1 MDKNLRIEQIL
12 CLQLSGYS
20 AVEIFGMSQASFHRI
35 YSTHENIKASFTTAR
50 CILERQERLG
60 ILTLPF
66 YHPDFPENLRM
77 IEADCPP
84 LIHLFGNKNLL
95 TREAVAII
103 GARQADKR
111 GCGAAYKWGM
121 TYARQGK
128 TVVSGLAL
136 GYDAAAHRGCLDAG
150 GNTVAIVATGL
161 DLTYP
166 KENKSLQE
174 LILQNDGLLV
184 SEQIIGVKA
193 NSSRLVAR
201 NRLQAALSREIVVA
215 QFPIQSGTMHTV
227 RFAQKYGKQ
236 IYAVRFGQYDM
247 QKSSGNEQLIND
259 GVAIP
264 L

>member
-1 MDKNLRIEQIL
+1 MKMDKNLRIEQIL

-136 GYDAAAHRGCLDAG
+136 GCDAAAHQGCLDAG

-201 NRLQAALSREIVVA
+201 NR
-215 QFPIQSGTMHTV
+215 
-227 RFAQKYGKQ
+227 
-236 IYAVRFGQYDM
+236 
-247 QKSSGNEQLIND
+247 
-259 GVAIP
+259 
-264 L
+264 

>member
-1 MDKNLRIEQIL
+1 
-12 CLQLSGYS
+12 
-20 AVEIFGMSQASFHRI
+20 
-35 YSTHENIKASFTTAR
+35 
-50 CILERQERLG
+50 
-60 ILTLPF
+60 
-66 YHPDFPENLRM
+66 
-77 IEADCPP
+77 
-84 LIHLFGNKNLL
+84 
-95 TREAVAII
+95 
-103 GARQADKR
+103 
-111 GCGAAYKWGM
+111 M

-136 GYDAAAHRGCLDAG
+136 GCDAAAHRGCLDAG

-215 QFPIQSGTMHTV
+215 QSPIQSGTMHTV

>member
-66 YHPDFPENLRM
+66 HHPDFPENLRM

-136 GYDAAAHRGCLDAG
+136 GCDAAAHRGCLDAG

-215 QFPIQSGTMHTV
+215 QSPIQSGTMHTV

>member
-20 AVEIFGMSQASFHRI
+20 AVEIFGMSQTSFHRI

-50 CILERQERLG
+50 CILEGQERLG

-66 YHPDFPENLRM
+66 HHPDFPESLRM

-84 LIHLFGNKNLL
+84 LIHL
-95 TREAVAII
+95 
-103 GARQADKR
+103 
-111 GCGAAYKWGM
+111 
-121 TYARQGK
+121 
-128 TVVSGLAL
+128 
-136 GYDAAAHRGCLDAG
+136 
-150 GNTVAIVATGL
+150 
-161 DLTYP
+161 
-166 KENKSLQE
+166 
-174 LILQNDGLLV
+174 
-184 SEQIIGVKA
+184 
-193 NSSRLVAR
+193 
-201 NRLQAALSREIVVA
+201 
-215 QFPIQSGTMHTV
+215 
-227 RFAQKYGKQ
+227 FAQKYGKQ